1 MLFTLFVATLL
12 VAIAVATII
21 FTVVVATRPSAPVR
35 ADQQLFALERLL
47 AKKGYKAIYSEFRK
61 TPDLGFSL
69 DPWPI
74 SAWANDKT
82 GLLDVWAF
90 GIHKTK
96 LTAHKAAK
104 FIRKALRS
112 Y

>member
-1 MLFTLFVATLL
+1 MLFPLFVTALFAAL
-12 VAIAVATII
+12 VVATI
-21 FTVVVATRPSAPVR
+21 TLAVHVTAKCSAPLR
-35 ADQQLFALERLL
+35 ATMQLHVLERLL
-47 AKKGYKAIYSEFRK
+47 AKRGYKAIYPEFRK
-61 TPDLGFSL
+61 TPDLGFGL

-74 SAWANDKT
+74 SAWANDET

-90 GIHKTK
+90 GIHKDK

-112 Y
+112 N